1 MKLLRMAA
9 LSGCILLF
17 AGMVRGQD
25 EWPRTLNASDG
36 SIIRIYEPTPES
48 FKGNILKGR
57 AAFSVSRTGDTTEPT
72 FGTFWAIA
80 TVETDKDSRV
90 VHILSVKI
98 PNLKLARD
106 SDANKISYL
115 RTELEAGIP
124 KLNLDLSLD
133 MLLSSLDLST
143 EEKSLSKGLSTTPP
157 KIIYQSQPSL
167 LVLIDGQPMLQ
178 KNKDWDLDVIV
189 NSPYTIVKDDK
200 QYYLYGAKHWYAAP
214 EAAGPYSYA
223 VKVPSKLEKVQ
234 KSVDDANSANAGYI
248 DSTAAADTLVSNIIV
263 STEPAELIQTNGSP
277 VLTPISGTGLS
288 YVSNSNNDIFQAA
301 GGQYYVLLSG
311 RWYQSAQLQSGWQ
324 YVASD
329 ALPPDFAKIP
339 EGSPKD
345 NVLASVA
352 GTQAAREAILDA
364 QIPQT
369 ARVDRRNTQTS
380 VSYDGKPQFDN
391 IPGTQMQYAVNSP
404 QSVIQYKGRYYCV
417 DNGVWFE
424 SGSPDGP
431 WQVCTVRPDEVDL
444 IPPGCPVY
452 NVKYVYIYDTDPDWV
467 YMGYTPGYLNNY
479 IYGPTVVYGTG
490 FYYTPWRGH
499 FFYPR
504 PWTWGFNMWYD
515 PWLGWSFGYDY
526 DWDWFNWGFG
536 FGLGFGFGGWWGGWW
551 GPMAYCPAYV
561 GRGFARGGFYGRNGD
576 FTRNRF
582 FHNNDIYRDRQ
593 GVFNR
598 GGSGRLM
605 TDRDGNIF
613 RRDGQGGWQQRQ
625 NGTWRSVDNAGTR
638 QNLERQDQMHNR
650 GVMRT
655 QNFQSARGGF
665 GGFRGGGFGGFHG
678 GGFGGG
684 FRGGGGR
691 R

>member
-1 MKLLRMAA
+1 MAA

-17 AGMVRGQD
+17 AGIVRGQD

-48 FKGNILKGR
+48 FRGNILKGR
-57 AAFSVSRTGDTTEPT
+57 AAFSVSRMGDTSEPL

-80 TVETDKDSRV
+80 TVETDKDSRI
-90 VHILSVKI
+90 VHVLSVKI

-115 RTELEAGIP
+115 RTELETGIP

-143 EEKSLSKGLSTTPP
+143 EEKSLSKGLSTAAPT
-157 KIIYQSQPSL
+157 IIYQSKPSL

-178 KNKDWDLDVIV
+178 KNKDWDLDVVV
-189 NSPYTIVKDDK
+189 NTPYTIVKDDK
-200 QYYLYGAKHWYAAP
+200 QYYLYGAKHWYSAP
-214 EAAGPYSYA
+214 EATGPYSYA
-223 VKVPSKLEKVQ
+223 GKVPSKLEKVQ

-248 DSTAAADTLVSNIIV
+248 DSTTAADTLVSNIIV
-263 STEPAELIQTNGSP
+263 STQPAELIQTNGNP
-277 VLTPISGTGLS
+277 VLTPIPGTGLS

-404 QSVIQYKGRYYCV
+404 QSVIQYKGLYYCV
-417 DNGVWFE
+417 DNGVWFQ

-561 GRGFARGGFYGRNGD
+561 GRGFARGGFYGRHDNFAG
-576 FTRNRF
+576 NHF
-582 FHNNDIYRDRQ
+582 FRNNDIYRDRQ

-598 GGSGRLM
+598 GGGSGRLM

-625 NGTWRSVDNAGTR
+625 NGNWRSVDNAGTR

-684 FRGGGGR
+684 FHGGGGR

>member
-1 MKLLRMAA
+1 
-9 LSGCILLF
+9 
-17 AGMVRGQD
+17 
-25 EWPRTLNASDG
+25 
-36 SIIRIYEPTPES
+36 
-48 FKGNILKGR
+48 
-57 AAFSVSRTGDTTEPT
+57 
-72 FGTFWAIA
+72 
-80 TVETDKDSRV
+80 
-90 VHILSVKI
+90 
-98 PNLKLARD
+98 
-106 SDANKISYL
+106 
-115 RTELEAGIP
+115 
-124 KLNLDLSLD
+124 
-133 MLLSSLDLST
+133 
-143 EEKSLSKGLSTTPP
+143 
-157 KIIYQSQPSL
+157 
-167 LVLIDGQPMLQ
+167 
-178 KNKDWDLDVIV
+178 
-189 NSPYTIVKDDK
+189 
-200 QYYLYGAKHWYAAP
+200 
-214 EAAGPYSYA
+214 
-223 VKVPSKLEKVQ
+223 
-234 KSVDDANSANAGYI
+234 
-248 DSTAAADTLVSNIIV
+248 
-263 STEPAELIQTNGSP
+263 
-277 VLTPISGTGLS
+277 
-288 YVSNSNNDIFQAA
+288 
-301 GGQYYVLLSG
+301 
-311 RWYQSAQLQSGWQ
+311 
-324 YVASD
+324 
-329 ALPPDFAKIP
+329 
-339 EGSPKD
+339 
-345 NVLASVA
+345 
-352 GTQAAREAILDA
+352 
-364 QIPQT
+364 
-369 ARVDRRNTQTS
+369 
-380 VSYDGKPQFDN
+380 
-391 IPGTQMQYAVNSP
+391 MQYAVNSP

-650 GVMRT
+650 SVMRT